1 MFDYTQAAA
10 KQIAADFQKVLYII
24 SVFSQAVYIGY
35 LIYALCAGAGVLWV
49 NIVLLAISAAYFAFF
64 LITTKCGRQPNGAK
78 AKIVQKTGK
87 RVYKYCK
94 LLIKIYPLAL
104 TIYGLYQTAEKISFL
119 ALLLVCF
126 MMIGWIL
133 QIVFEVFGAIFSNR
147 FALIMDGVKAD
158 VEEIK
163 RPVTAVGNFFK
174 KITGKEVEAPQ
185 EPTKN
190 QLKLREKVEQFRAER
205 KAKRELKKQE
215 FKAKKAAEKQEKIDK
230 KAAISIENKLLKS
243 AEKQEKAALKQ
254 EKAAK
259 RKEKTAK
266 TEEKL
271 AQNAELSAPK
281 IAAPQAE
288 DTTAYLALAAAEN
301 ATAEEK
307 RGKKSKKK

>member
-10 KQIAADFQKVLYII
+10 KQIAADFQKVLYIV

-49 NIVLLAISAAYFAFF
+49 NLVLLAISAAYFVFF
-64 LITTKCGRQPNGAK
+64 LITTKCGRQPGGAK

-87 RVYKYCK
+87 CVYKYCK

-104 TIYGLYQTAEKISFL
+104 TIYGLYQTTEKVSFL
-119 ALLLVCF
+119 ALLLICF

-174 KITGKEVEAPQ
+174 KITGKEVETPQ

-205 KAKRELKKQE
+205 KEKRELKKQE

-243 AEKQEKAALKQ
+243 AEKQEKAAKKQ
-254 EKAAK
+254 EKALK

-266 TEEKL
+266 SQEKLAKSQEKL
-271 AQNAELSAPK
+271 AQNAELS
-281 IAAPQAE
+281 APQAE
-288 DTTAYLALAAAEN
+288 DTTAYLALAAAE
-301 ATAEEK
+301 EK
-307 RGKKSKKK
+307 REKKSKKD

>member
-10 KQIAADFQKVLYII
+10 KQIAADFQKVLYIV

-49 NIVLLAISAAYFAFF
+49 NLALLAISAAYFVFF
-64 LITTKCGRQPNGAK
+64 LIATRCGKFPGGAK

-104 TIYGLYQTAEKISFL
+104 TIYGLYQTTEKVSFL
-119 ALLLVCF
+119 ALLLICF

-147 FALIMDGVKAD
+147 FSLIMDGVKAD

-190 QLKLREKVEQFRAER
+190 QLKLREKVERFRAER
-205 KAKRELKKQE
+205 KEKRELKKQE
-215 FKAKKAAEKQEKIDK
+215 YKAKKAAEKQEKIDK

-243 AEKQEKAALKQ
+243 AEKQEKAAKKQ
-254 EKAAK
+254 EKASK
-259 RKEKTAK
+259 RQEKTAK
-266 TEEKL
+266 SEEKLAKSQEKL
-271 AQNAELSAPK
+271 AQNAEISAP
-281 IAAPQAE
+281 QTE
-288 DTTAYLALAAAEN
+288 DTTAYLALAAAE
-301 ATAEEK
+301 EEK
-307 RGKKSKKK
+307 RGKKSKKN

>member
-1 MFDYTQAAA
+1 M
-10 KQIAADFQKVLYII
+10 
-24 SVFSQAVYIGY
+24 
-35 LIYALCAGAGVLWV
+35 
-49 NIVLLAISAAYFAFF
+49 
-64 LITTKCGRQPNGAK
+64 
-78 AKIVQKTGK
+78 
-87 RVYKYCK
+87 YKYCK

-104 TIYGLYQTAEKISFL
+104 TIYGLYQTTEKVSFL
-119 ALLLVCF
+119 ALLLICF

-133 QIVFEVFGAIFSNR
+133 QIVFEVFGAIFTNR

-174 KITGKEVEAPQ
+174 KITGKEVETPQ

-205 KAKRELKKQE
+205 KEKRELKKQE
-215 FKAKKAAEKQEKIDK
+215 YKAKKAAEKQEKIDK

-254 EKAAK
+254 EKTFK

-266 TEEKL
+266 TQEKL
-271 AQNAELSAPK
+271 AKNAELSAPQAGRYK
-281 IAAPQAE
+281 RVSRPRRSRQGNRRAGRKRKQNRRRKTRKEIQEKNNVIVNNNVIVKNQPPAP
-288 DTTAYLALAAAEN
+288 
-301 ATAEEK
+301 
-307 RGKKSKKK
+307 

>member
-1 MFDYTQAAA
+1 MLDYTQAAIR
-10 KQIAADFQKVLYII
+10 QIAADFQKVLYAVT
-24 SVFSQAVYIGY
+24 VFSQAVYIGY

-49 NIVLLAISAAYFAFF
+49 NIVLLAISVAYFVFF
-64 LITTKCGRQPNGAK
+64 LITTKCGRQPGGAK

-94 LLIKIYPLAL
+94 LFIKIYPLAL
-104 TIYGLYQTAEKISFL
+104 TIYGLYQTTEKVSFF
-119 ALLLVCF
+119 ALLLICF

-163 RPVTAVGNFFK
+163 RPVAAVGNFFK
-174 KITGKEVEAPQ
+174 KITGKEVETPA

-205 KAKRELKKQE
+205 KEKRELKKQE
-215 FKAKKAAEKQEKIDK
+215 YKAKKAAEKQEKIDK

-243 AEKQEKAALKQ
+243 AEKQEKAAKKQ
-254 EKAAK
+254 EKASKRQEKNAK
-259 RKEKTAK
+259 SQ
-266 TEEKL
+266 EKL
-271 AQNAELSAPK
+271 AQNAEIS
-281 IAAPQAE
+281 APQAE
-288 DTTAYLALAAAEN
+288 DSTAYLALTA
-301 ATAEEK
+301 AEEK
-307 RGKKSKKK
+307 RGKKSKKD